1 MNITKDRLDIINDMC
16 YTTRH
21 DYGLVK
27 LEGSPEW
34 ESGMTPSEQ
43 RYLFMQMAQLFDT
56 CIAPNMGFKNVET

>member
-1 MNITKDRLDIINDMC
+1 MC

-43 RYLFMQMAQLFDT
+43 RYLFMKMAQLFDT
-56 CIAPNMGFKNVET
+56 CIAPNMRFIQC